1 MNLQFVNIFCTF
13 SRSMGSAF
21 VVSLSVIIDIIIFR
35 FYLFIISSLR
45 TKIELEKNLLIKK
58 IKKKTT
64 KNNLFYVPIRTLNC
78 FF

>member
-35 FYLFIISSLR
+35 FYLFIISLLR

-58 IKKKTT
+58 IKKKQQ
-64 KNNLFYVPIRTLNC
+64 KIIFFMYLFEL
-78 FF
+78 